1 MCCQTCSWTRLSNRF
16 GTNSSTSGRGKT
28 PKITDTTLQIKCTKP
43 VNLVV
48 DVLSDVFVEVVSDVF
63 VYALL
68 VEYDETSLHIRSLI
82 DLVYLIQSIT

>member
-1 MCCQTCSWTRLSNRF
+1 MEQILQLRV
-16 GTNSSTSGRGKT
+16 
-28 PKITDTTLQIKCTKP
+28 DTTLQNKCTKP